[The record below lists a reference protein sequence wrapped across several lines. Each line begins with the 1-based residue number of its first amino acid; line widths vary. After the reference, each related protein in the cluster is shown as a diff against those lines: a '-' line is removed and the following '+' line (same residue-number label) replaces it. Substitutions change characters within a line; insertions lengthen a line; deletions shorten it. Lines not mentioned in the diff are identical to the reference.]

1 MKYQGVN
8 KRLYDQYKKLK
19 KLERDDENDLLLTE
33 KFKVLEEI
41 EKTEKL
47 KEVKRLTAIS
57 ERLSEKLRIMDTVRN
72 K

>member
-1 MKYQGVN
+1 M
-8 KRLYDQYKKLK
+8 YDQYKKLK